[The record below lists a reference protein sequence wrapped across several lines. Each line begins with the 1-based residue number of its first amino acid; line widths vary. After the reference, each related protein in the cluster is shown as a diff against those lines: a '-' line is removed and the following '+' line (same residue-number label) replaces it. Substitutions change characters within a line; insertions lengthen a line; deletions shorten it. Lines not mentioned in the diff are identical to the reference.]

1 MGGLCP
7 PALAFSSFCKN
18 NDCASDH
25 CRRPGGSAAAAP
37 LLWPGPCPLP
47 PCGPCPAPP
56 PCHRRHEPAWRTGL
70 CVPPP
75 TPPCHSRCRASVMIV
90 RETLLKSRDVGKMI
104 KPTNLRLLP
113 RVHSGCVRV
122 GLLPSFLSCNWFSLA
137 PRSPQQ
143 KGLPKLTPS
152 PGLRDGCV
160 RAQRTRHSGFMRR
173 RQQRLYFLGGVCT
186 PGVVSEPRA
195 ASLSLR

>member
-1 MGGLCP
+1 MTVQVTTADVQTAQLPQRPSSGPAPAPCP
-7 PALAFSSFCKN
+7 RAAPAL
-18 NDCASDH
+18 
-25 CRRPGGSAAAAP
+25 RRPCVTGATS
-37 LLWPGPCPLP
+37 
-47 PCGPCPAPP
+47 
-56 PCHRRHEPAWRTGL
+56 PAWRTGL

-75 TPPCHSRCRASVMIV
+75 TPLCHSRCRASVMIV

>member
-1 MGGLCP
+1 MTLQVITADVQTAQLLQRPSSCP
-7 PALAFSSFCKN
+7 APAPCPCAAPAL
-18 NDCASDH
+18 
-25 CRRPGGSAAAAP
+25 
-37 LLWPGPCPLP
+37 
-47 PCGPCPAPP
+47 CGPCVTGAPS
-56 PCHRRHEPAWRTGL
+56 PAWRAGL

-75 TPPCHSRCRASVMIV
+75 TPPCHSRRASVMIV
-90 RETLLKSRDVGKMI
+90 RGTLLKSRDVGKI
-104 KPTNLRLLP
+104 TKPTNPRLLP

-122 GLLPSFLSCNWFSLA
+122 GLLLSFLSCNWFSPA

-152 PGLRDGCV
+152 PGLWDGCV
-160 RAQRTRHSGFMRR
+160 RAQRTRCSGFMRR
-173 RQQRLYFLGGVCT
+173 HQQRPYFLGGVCT